1 MTKRISFSLDLN
13 ENDLDALQ
21 TILKN
26 PRKCAAAVAPC
37 DVREQARIIDVLA
50 EIAGAVAV
58 AMGQSM
64 AESLDTQLQ
73 QPSKGRSM

>member
-1 MTKRISFSLDLN
+1 MTRHLSFNLDLN

-21 TILKN
+21 SILKN
-26 PRKCAAAVAPC
+26 PRKCAAAVAPN
-37 DVREQARIIDVLA
+37 DVREQARIVDVLA